1 MVRTELGFARDLLYT
16 KYPILF
22 SSGFPVVSTALFV
35 VTVGVSV
42 WITVSAVRHYRVPH
56 GSSSNLV
63 HGKNVDL
70 LITFVI
76 VGHGYPGM
84 KASSSSTSSPTGLR
98 YARGVTTYQSESLT
112 YKFFSF
118 SVDVIG

>member
-1 MVRTELGFARDLLYT
+1 M
-16 KYPILF
+16 
-22 SSGFPVVSTALFV
+22 
-35 VTVGVSV
+35 
-42 WITVSAVRHYRVPH
+42 
-56 GSSSNLV
+56 GSSSNVV

-84 KASSSSTSSPTGLR
+84 KASSSSTSSLTGLR
-98 YARGVTTYQSESLT
+98 YARGVSVTTYQLESLT
-112 YKFFSF
+112 YKFSSF

>member
-1 MVRTELGFARDLLYT
+1 MFM
-16 KYPILF
+16 
-22 SSGFPVVSTALFV
+22 
-35 VTVGVSV
+35 
-42 WITVSAVRHYRVPH
+42 WITVSAPLWSGTTAGFPT
-56 GSSSNLV
+56 GSSSNVV

-84 KASSSSTSSPTGLR
+84 KVSSSSTSSPTGLR